1 MWLSIKERRHCLL
14 DFPEKCSDDK
24 FVHANAP
31 QVGILWRKGI
41 LYRERDNGLDN
52 KTVPS
57 RFGPPHPFSFP
68 KILKSR
74 NRNFNPVDP
83 NESVDV
89 QRLDLDIGIQIL
101 AGVKLFTN
109 VTKSDLE
116 TEPPSF
122 EKINSAA
129 SSHVGVKLTGIDVR
143 ARTPSERT
151 NLYWWVLYSGRS

>member
-1 MWLSIKERRHCLL
+1 MLMHASKGSIV
-14 DFPEKCSDDK
+14 P
-24 FVHANAP
+24 
-31 QVGILWRKGI
+31 
-41 LYRERDNGLDN
+41 RDNGLDN

-89 QRLDLDIGIQIL
+89 QGLDLDIGIQIL

-116 TEPPSF
+116 TEGSALIEF

-129 SSHVGVKLTGIDVR
+129 SSHVCK
-143 ARTPSERT
+143 
-151 NLYWWVLYSGRS
+151 

>member
-1 MWLSIKERRHCLL
+1 MHASKGSIV
-14 DFPEKCSDDK
+14 P
-24 FVHANAP
+24 
-31 QVGILWRKGI
+31 
-41 LYRERDNGLDN
+41 RDNGLDN

-89 QRLDLDIGIQIL
+89 QGLDLDIGIQIL

-116 TEPPSF
+116 TEGSALIEF